1 MAENQAS
8 VFCAGLHG
16 QEVRQ
21 TTCVGHLH
29 HNGIAHQNGL
39 ASSGDPTAGA
49 PGAPGAPAPR
59 DITSVPSWGTE

>member
-39 ASSGDPTAGA
+39 ASLGDPT
-49 PGAPGAPAPR
+49 PGAPAPR
-59 DITSVPSWGTE
+59 DITSAPSWGTE